1 MTKISTKERSKSG
14 SNRTL
19 VQFSGLAWNLKTTIV
34 DDICKCSPRFV
45 RLKQTNKSLQ
55 DKAETPSPW
64 DLKYSF
70 IRSNK
75 EILEGS
81 SDVIT
86 DRSVIDYD
94 IYDLMMDPKNA
105 HTIFDLRSSR
115 AFYLNAVDRYQ
126 YDMDFYEKFDRV
138 ITVSL
143 QTSNRK
149 FIMSTFK
156 KQPESST
163 SYLFDNPDKYNYYSN
178 FFNELS
184 DHIHNKLVIDV
195 NKRHGINFRRLFYK
209 FTETDTPEEFIARVR
224 FGVINEINNTGIHV

>member
-1 MTKISTKERSKSG
+1 MTKVNNEAKLKQS

-19 VQFSGLAWNLKTTIV
+19 IQFSGLAWNLKTTIV

-45 RLKQTNKSLQ
+45 RLKQTNKSHQ
-55 DKAETPSPW
+55 DKEKTPSPW
-64 DLKYSF
+64 DLKHYF
-70 IRSNK
+70 IKANE
-75 EILEGS
+75 EILKGS

-86 DRSVIDYD
+86 DRAIIDYD
-94 IYDLMMDPKNA
+94 IYDLMMNPMYA
-105 HTIFDLRSSR
+105 HNLFELRSSN

-126 YDMDFYEKFDRV
+126 RNMNFYENFDRV

-149 FIMSTFK
+149 FIRSIFN

-163 SYLFDNPDKYNYYSN
+163 SYLFDNPDKYSYYSN

-184 DHIHNKLVIDV
+184 DHLHNKLVIDV
-195 NKRHGINFRRLFYK
+195 NKRHGIKFRRLFYK
-209 FTETDTPEEFIARVR
+209 FTETDTPEEFISRVR
-224 FGVINEINNTGIHV
+224 FGVINEINNIGIHV